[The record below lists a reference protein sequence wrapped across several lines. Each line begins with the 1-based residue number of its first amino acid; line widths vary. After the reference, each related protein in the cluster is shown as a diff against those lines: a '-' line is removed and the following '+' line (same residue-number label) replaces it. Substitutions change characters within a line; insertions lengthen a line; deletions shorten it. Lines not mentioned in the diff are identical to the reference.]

1 MIYDIKRDGV
11 YFFDLSD
18 MSVHFALGGYYLED
32 IGYSYSNMLLE
43 FNVILDHVEKTR
55 KKVPSHQ

>member
-43 FNVILDHVEKTR
+43 
-55 KKVPSHQ
+55 KKV